1 MRFRLLPIAIFA
13 LVLLLGAKIADV
25 WSGFA
30 ALSVTKASA
39 QASSP
44 AATEPSAPVAAAAA
58 PNSAPAASTAP
69 APTTPATPAASAQS
83 SAAPIRIATAATPK
97 LTDPSDFPDDP
108 TLYTPADMDVLQ
120 KLAKRRAELEAWAGD
135 LAMREKLLKA
145 TEGKL
150 EERLAELKTVQTSV
164 KGLLRQHDQEQE
176 AKLKS
181 LVKIYETMK
190 PKDAARIFEQL
201 EMDILLDVVERMKE
215 AKVAPIL
222 SAMNPEKARTVT
234 EELAQRR
241 RMGAQAAAL
250 PAAN

>member
-1 MRFRLLPIAIFA
+1 MRLRILPIAIFA
-13 LVLLLGAKIADV
+13 LVLLLGAKLVDV
-25 WSGFA
+25 WTGIE
-30 ALSVTKASA
+30 ALSVTRASA
-39 QASSP
+39 QAQSATPAGAQPP
-44 AATEPSAPVAAAAA
+44 AAAPETPAPEAAAA
-58 PNSAPAASTAP
+58 PTAAPADAPGSPAST
-69 APTTPATPAASAQS
+69 QV
-83 SAAPIRIATAATPK
+83 ATAAMPK
-97 LTDPSDFPDDP
+97 LTSPSDFPEDP
-108 TLYTPADMDVLQ
+108 TLYSPADIDVLQ
-120 KLAKRRAELEAWAGD
+120 KLAQRRAELEAWAGD
-135 LAMREKLLKA
+135 LAMREQLLKA

-150 EERLAELKTVQTSV
+150 EDRLGELKTIQTSI

-241 RMGAQAAAL
+241 KMGAQAAL

>member
-13 LVLLLGAKIADV
+13 LVLLLGAKVVDV
-25 WSGFA
+25 WSGIA
-30 ALSVTKASA
+30 ALSVTEASA
-39 QASSP
+39 QAPSP
-44 AATEPSAPVAAAAA
+44 APNAAAGSGAA
-58 PNSAPAASTAP
+58 PNAQVAAPAAP
-69 APTTPATPAASAQS
+69 GPTTPATQG
-83 SAAPIRIATAATPK
+83 AAPVRIATTATPK
-97 LTDPSDFPDDP
+97 LTDPADFPDDP
-108 TLYTPADMDVLQ
+108 TLYSPADMDVLQ

-135 LAMREKLLKA
+135 LAMREQLLKA

-150 EERLAELKTVQTSV
+150 EERLAELKTAQTSV

-215 AKVAPIL
+215 SKVAPIL

>member
-1 MRFRLLPIAIFA
+1 MRLRLLPIAIFV
-13 LVLLLGAKIADV
+13 LVLLLGAKIVDV
-25 WSGFA
+25 WSGVA
-30 ALSVTKASA
+30 ALSVTTASA

-44 AATEPSAPVAAAAA
+44 TPPAAQAPSAAPAVAATSAAATTTAAA
-58 PNSAPAASTAP
+58 PAATQAATAP
-69 APTTPATPAASAQS
+69 
-83 SAAPIRIATAATPK
+83 IKLATAATPK
-97 LTDPSDFPDDP
+97 LTKPSDFPDDP
-108 TLYTPADMDVLQ
+108 TLYSPADMDVLQ
-120 KLAKRRAELEAWAGD
+120 KLAKRRAELESWAGD
-135 LAMREKLLKA
+135 LAMREQLLKA

-241 RMGAQAAAL
+241 RLGAQASAL
-250 PAAN
+250 PGAN